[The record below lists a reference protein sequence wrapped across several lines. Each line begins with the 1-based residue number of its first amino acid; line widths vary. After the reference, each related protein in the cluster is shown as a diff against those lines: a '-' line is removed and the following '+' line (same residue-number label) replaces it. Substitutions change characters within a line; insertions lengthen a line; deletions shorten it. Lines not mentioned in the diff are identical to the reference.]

1 VKSPILEHQAH
12 ADSEN
17 ERSRDVHECQVK
29 FISAYQLVKKTSAK
43 RSTPPT

>member
-1 VKSPILEHQAH
+1 MKIPVLEHQAH
-12 ADSEN
+12 AGSEN
-17 ERSRDVHECQVK
+17 ERSGDLHEYQVK